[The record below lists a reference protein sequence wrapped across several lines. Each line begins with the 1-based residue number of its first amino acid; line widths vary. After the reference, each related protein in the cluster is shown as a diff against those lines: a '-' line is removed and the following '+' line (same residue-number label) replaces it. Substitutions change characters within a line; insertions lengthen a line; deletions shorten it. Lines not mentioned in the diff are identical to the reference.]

1 MIIQIGTIS
10 EMMRH
15 PVKSMTGEC
24 VTQTMVMNYGLY
36 GDRSHVILD
45 EKESFFT
52 ITQFPPLVRYQASFS
67 APESLDAYP
76 EPVITTPGGETYK
89 WSDST
94 WLREIEE
101 ESSKQL
107 TKKVYHPENVPIGPI
122 EEEHLLIVTDAS
134 LDALSASWGK
144 KTDERRFRPNL
155 KISLLEK
162 TPFVEETWEG
172 KVLQIGKEV
181 MIEIVKPCERCMI
194 ITVDP
199 ETGGKHPD
207 LLKKVAKEHRNLF
220 GMYAKVIQMG
230 KINANDEVWIVD
242 QKEG

>member
-15 PVKSMTGEC
+15 PVKSMTGER

-76 EPVITTPGGETYK
+76 EPVITTPEGEAYK

-94 WLREIEE
+94 WIREIEE
-101 ESSKQL
+101 ASSKQL
-107 TKKVYHPENVPIGPI
+107 TKKSLSTGKCSNR
-122 EEEHLLIVTDAS
+122 TD
-134 LDALSASWGK
+134 
-144 KTDERRFRPNL
+144 
-155 KISLLEK
+155 
-162 TPFVEETWEG
+162 
-172 KVLQIGKEV
+172 
-181 MIEIVKPCERCMI
+181 
-194 ITVDP
+194 
-199 ETGGKHPD
+199 
-207 LLKKVAKEHRNLF
+207 
-220 GMYAKVIQMG
+220 
-230 KINANDEVWIVD
+230 
-242 QKEG
+242 